1 MLYRNR
7 VNTGTYINILPCPVP
22 TQVPI
27 ASGTIMLFQQTSA
40 PTGWTKL
47 TAHDNKTLRVVSG
60 TAGSGGTTAF
70 STALTAQTMAT
81 SIVAGSTTLDQTQIP
96 LHTHFVAAASVTYKN
111 SNTNGGYYTGMG
123 SGSPSGST
131 APIGGGQSHTHAS
144 GGSMNSTLDLAVLY
158 VDIIM
163 ASKN

>member
-1 MLYRNR
+1 MIYRDR
-7 VNTGTYINILPCPVP
+7 VNIGTHINRLPCPVP

-27 ASGTIMLFQQTSA
+27 ESGTIMLFQQTSA

-47 TAHDNKTLRVVSG
+47 TTHDNKTLRVVSG
-60 TAGSGGTTAF
+60 AAGSGGTTAF
-70 STALTAQTMAT
+70 STALAAQTMTT
-81 SIVAGSTTLDQTQIP
+81 SLVAGSTTLNETQIP
-96 LHTHFVAAASVTYKN
+96 LHTHFGAAASVSYKYY
-111 SNTNGGYYTGMG
+111 NTNGGYYTGMG
-123 SGSPSGST
+123 SGAPSGST